1 MENNSAKVGSD
12 KTNYSL
18 PEEQNTG
25 KNKGRLRLTNR
36 QEMFCQR
43 VAAGL
48 NFTDAAKQSGYKDSK
63 HTHVNAYKIS
73 KYPVIKARIA
83 ELRKDLLKKFIL
95 SKEDMLSE
103 LGRIMRQGKDRDI
116 IAAIQLSAKM
126 QGMLVDDVNLN
137 LKKSAKEMS
146 DEELTAIL
154 LKAKDGPTESTELT
168 SGAGVV
174 GTQASQN

>member
-1 MENNSAKVGSD
+1 
-12 KTNYSL
+12 
-18 PEEQNTG
+18 
-25 KNKGRLRLTNR
+25 
-36 QEMFCQR
+36 
-43 VAAGL
+43 
-48 NFTDAAKQSGYKDSK
+48 
-63 HTHVNAYKIS
+63 
-73 KYPVIKARIA
+73 
-83 ELRKDLLKKFIL
+83 
-95 SKEDMLSE
+95 MLSE